1 MFKFPSDFTWGV
13 ATSSFQIE
21 GAVREGGRS
30 DSIWDTLCRRPGAIA
45 DQTNG
50 DVACDHYHRWP
61 EDVEIMADMGVNA
74 YRFSVAWPR
83 IIPTGRGAAN
93 QAGIDFYSRLVDG
106 LLAKGIEPCVTLY
119 HWDLPQILEDEGGW
133 TARSTV
139 DAFEEYTD
147 VMTRALGDRVK
158 TWVTIN
164 EPWCISVLGYVNG
177 EHAPGIKNDWP
188 KALSAAHH
196 VLLGHGRAVPIVRQ
210 NVPNAEVGITVNLV
224 PNEPASNSAL
234 DREACRK
241 FDGFFNRWYLDP
253 VFGRGYP
260 EDRIRDLVDA
270 GQIPSATLPFLE
282 AGDLDD
288 IAVES
293 DFLGIN
299 YYSRA
304 VIRDEDNES
313 NAPQEVFATDVV
325 TDMGWEVWPKGLE
338 DILVRLHAEYAPPA
352 IQITEN
358 GCAYPTGVNAA
369 GEVEDHRRIEY
380 LDGHVR
386 ACARAIEHGVPLTA
400 YYAWSLLDNF
410 EWAFGYEK
418 RFGLVHVDYDTLK
431 RTPKASAHWYR
442 SVIEAGGL

>member
-50 DVACDHYHRWP
+50 DIACDHYHRWP
-61 EDVEIMADMGVNA
+61 EDVQIMADMGVNA

-83 IIPTGRGAAN
+83 VIPTGRGEAN

-106 LLAKGIEPCVTLY
+106 LLEKGIEPCVTLY

-147 VMTRALGDRVK
+147 VITRALGDRVK

-177 EHAPGIKNDWP
+177 EHAPGIKDDWP

-196 VLLGHGRAVPIVRQ
+196 VLLGHGRAVPIVRA
-210 NVPNAEVGITVNLV
+210 NVPDAQVGITVNLV
-224 PNEPASNSAL
+224 PNEPASQSAADL
-234 DREACRK
+234 EALRR

-260 EDRIRDLVDA
+260 EDRIQDLVDD
-270 GQIPSATLPFLE
+270 GQIPSATLPFLKE
-282 AGDLDD
+282 GDLDC

-304 VIRDEDNES
+304 VIRDDKAENND
-313 NAPQEVFATDVV
+313 PQTVFATDVV

-338 DILVRLHAEYAPPA
+338 EILVRLHTEYAPPA

-358 GCAYPTGVNAA
+358 GCAYPTGVDDD
-369 GEVEDHRRIEY
+369 GEVPDERRITY
-380 LDGHVR
+380 LDGHVK
-386 ACARAIEHGVPLTA
+386 ACARAIEQGVPLTA

-418 RFGLVHVDYDTLK
+418 RFGLVHVDYETLK
-431 RTPKASAHWYR
+431 RTPKASAHWYKR
-442 SVIEAGGL
+442 VIEAGGL